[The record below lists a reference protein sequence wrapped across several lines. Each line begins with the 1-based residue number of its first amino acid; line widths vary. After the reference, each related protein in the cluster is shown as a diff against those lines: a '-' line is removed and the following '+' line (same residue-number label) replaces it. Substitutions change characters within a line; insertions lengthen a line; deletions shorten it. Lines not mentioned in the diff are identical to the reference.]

1 MRTPASIAGHPIHPM
16 IVPIPIGLWIFS
28 LICDLVYVFGGGG
41 EAWHTVAFYNMVG
54 GVIGALVAA
63 IPGLID
69 MFSLPEAPKKTA
81 VVHMT
86 INLTIVALFV
96 INIVMRVFNPD
107 NVQVPIWLS
116 VIGVALLT
124 VSGWLGGKMVYEQRV
139 AVDTGETAASLE
151 SERHRTHRA

>member
-1 MRTPASIAGHPIHPM
+1 M

-28 LICDLVYVFGGGG
+28 LVCDLVYVFGGGG
-41 EAWHTVAFYNMVG
+41 DAWHTVAFYNMVG

-69 MFSLPEAPKKTA
+69 LLSLPAAPKKTA
-81 VVHMT
+81 VIHMT

-96 INIVMRVFNPD
+96 INIIMRVLNPES
-107 NVQVPIWLS
+107 VEVPVWLS
-116 VIGVALLT
+116 VIGVALLV

-139 AVDTGETAASLE
+139 AVDTGEAAASVE
-151 SERHRTHRA
+151 SGRSRPRSA